1 MKSNIFLFLSI
12 TVFLMTTNCAISH
25 KRGSEPQLIVDYYL
39 NNRGSVPQ
47 ELKKMVNLN
56 KINEAEVTL
65 KWTVNERGE
74 TQDIS
79 IPYDTLHNESVNTLL
94 SEHLKVLKF
103 PETPQLSTPINSKK
117 SKLKKSKF
125 KCFY

>member
-39 NNRGSVPQ
+39 NNRGNVPQ

-65 KWTVNERGE
+65 KWTVNEHGE

-79 IPYDTLHNESVNTLL
+79 IPHDTLHNESVNTLL
-94 SEHLKVLKF
+94 SEHLKALKF
-103 PETPQLSTPINSKK
+103 PETPQFTTSTVEYTY
-117 SKLKKSKF
+117 KF
-125 KCFY
+125 KKVETQKK